1 MKSGLRNKR
10 NLTVKILL
18 LLMLAALISCGG
30 GGGAPSVAFGNMAN
44 VQVAMHMQGQS
55 TAGRVGIAAI
65 LLPGVASVTITI
77 SGAGFPTIIDSF
89 NATPGLAV
97 TRAFQIPVGAVAT
110 FNVQGFNTLV
120 GVPSVPVVSGSL
132 TQSMVR
138 SITPV
143 LVNIPLVQ
151 AVQAGHFLYVNDNV
165 ATISNTVSGF
175 VINQTTGV
183 LSAMPG
189 SPFSTGGLGNSGFF
203 ARNNITLSRS
213 RNLLFATNSGDNTIA
228 VFNIDPATGGLTAV
242 AGSPFVNSVG
252 AIMSG
257 SGSAVVNQSGT
268 LLFVGNRISFDI
280 SVFSI
285 AANGA
290 LTSVVGSPFSA
301 IHSNGVDTFSGRMD
315 GIRLNDSDTLLYG
328 TASSAVLAVGVFSV
342 AANGVLSPLAGS
354 PFAGALRGATSID
367 LDAANGIAIGAATGG
382 RLTSYTVDAA
392 GAVTA
397 INQVST
403 ASTQFVV
410 NLASN
415 QQCGEFTPD
424 GSKYITS
431 GGSST
436 RIAVVNVSATGQI
449 TDAPGSSFVTT
460 NTSTGYSAIHPNGLW
475 VYTTEN
481 SAVANVVEFFTMVA
495 SGALTSQ
502 QVIVA
507 GARGSH
513 NGVVIY

>member
-1 MKSGLRNKR
+1 MRR
-10 NLTVKILL
+10 FHNLIARILVFL
-18 LLMLAALISCGG
+18 VVTALANCG
-30 GGGAPSVAFGNMAN
+30 GGGAPSVGLGNMAN

-55 TAGRVGIAAI
+55 TAGRAGIAAI
-65 LLPGVASVTITI
+65 LLPGVQSVTITI
-77 SGAGFPTIIDSF
+77 SGVGFTTIIDSF

-120 GVPSVPVVSGSL
+120 GVPSAPVVNGSL

-138 SITPV
+138 SIAPV
-143 LVNIPLVQ
+143 VVNIPLVQ
-151 AVQAGHFLYVNDNV
+151 TAPVVQTGQFLYVNDNV

-189 SPFSTGGLGNSGFF
+189 SPFSTGGLGDGGFF
-203 ARNNITLSRS
+203 ARNNITLSTA
-213 RNLLFATNSGDNTIA
+213 RNFLFATNSGDNNVA
-228 VFNIDPATGGLTAV
+228 VFSIDPATGVLTAV
-242 AGSPFVNSVG
+242 AGSPFTNSIG

-301 IHSNGVDTFSGRMD
+301 IHSNGIDTFSGRMD
-315 GIRLNDSDTLLYG
+315 GIRLNDSGTLLYG
-328 TASSAVLAVGVFSV
+328 TASSAVLGVGVFSV

-354 PFAGALRGATSID
+354 PFTGALRGATSID
-367 LDAANGIAIGAATGG
+367 LDAASGIAIGAATGG
-382 RLTSYTVDAA
+382 RLTSYTVNAA

-397 INQVST
+397 INQTST
-403 ASTQFVV
+403 GTTQFRV
-410 NLASN
+410 NLFGN

-431 GGSST
+431 GGST
-436 RIAVVNVSATGQI
+436 AAIGVVNVSASGQL
-449 TDAPGSSFVTT
+449 TDATGSSFVTT
-460 NTSTGYSAIHPNGLW
+460 HPTTGYSAIHPNGLW
-475 VYTTEN
+475 VYATEKSATT
-481 SAVANVVEFFTMVA
+481 NVVEFFTMAANGV
-495 SGALTSQ
+495 LTSQ
-502 QVIVA
+502 QLIVA